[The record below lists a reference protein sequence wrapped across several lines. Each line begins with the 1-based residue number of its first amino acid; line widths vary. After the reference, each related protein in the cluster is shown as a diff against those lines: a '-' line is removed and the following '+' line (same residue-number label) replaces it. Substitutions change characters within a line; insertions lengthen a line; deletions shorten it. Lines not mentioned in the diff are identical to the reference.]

1 MTNQTTKNLTQA
13 HEAAG
18 LRGEITYSDKVI
30 ETIIGKSL
38 ETVPGLLAVSGGFL
52 TDLKNKLVNS
62 DDVTEGVN
70 VEVGTKQVATDLN
83 IVVEYGRDIPEIV
96 DNIKTL
102 ISQEVARMT
111 HLEVVEVNAH
121 VVDIKTRGEFEKE
134 SVTVQDRVTEAGKA
148 TSEFV
153 SEQAG
158 KAGEALAHTAEQV
171 KGAVEESRVQ

>member
-1 MTNQTTKNLTQA
+1 MTNQTTKNLTQQ
-13 HEAAG
+13 HEAAV
-18 LRGEITYSDKVI
+18 LSGEITYSDKVI

-52 TDLKNKLVNS
+52 TDFKNKIVNS
-62 DDVTEGVN
+62 DNVTEGVN
-70 VEVGTKQVATDLN
+70 VEVGTKQVATDLK

-96 DNIKTL
+96 ENIKTL

-111 HLEVVEVNAH
+111 HLEVVEVNTH

-153 SEQAG
+153 SEQAN
-158 KAGEALAHTAEQV
+158 KAGEAIAQTAEQV
-171 KGAVEESRVQ
+171 KGAVEDSHVQ

>member
-1 MTNQTTKNLTQA
+1 MTNQTTKNLTQQ

-18 LRGEITYSDKVI
+18 LSGEITYSDKVI

-38 ETVPGLLAVSGGFL
+38 ETVPGLLAVSGDFL
-52 TDLKNKLVNS
+52 TDFKNKIVNS
-62 DDVTEGVN
+62 DNVTEGVN
-70 VEVGTKQVATDLN
+70 VEVGTKQVATDLK
-83 IVVEYGRDIPEIV
+83 IVVEYGSDIPEIV
-96 DNIKTL
+96 ENIKTL

-111 HLEVVEVNAH
+111 HLEVVEVNTH

-153 SEQAG
+153 SEQAN
-158 KAGEALAHTAEQV
+158 KAGEAIAQTAEQV
-171 KGAVEESRVQ
+171 KGAVEDSRVQ